1 MRLDCSVVC
10 RLSTEE
16 FSHYAA
22 LTHCVGRGASCS
34 FGEDDHCCRGDG
46 DGDGD
51 GDEDEV
57 GDGDHGDVYFT
68 RHFFA
73 PKSRLSRVLP

>member
-1 MRLDCSVVC
+1 MC

-51 GDEDEV
+51 EDEV
-57 GDGDHGDVYFT
+57 GDGDHGDVT
-68 RHFFA
+68 
-73 PKSRLSRVLP
+73 LPGISLPLTIPGPPVERKKK